1 MAYCTQ
7 CGAENDGGVFCTSCG
22 ERLSAATATA
32 IATTPGKVTEF
43 LRALG
48 PGDKAIVG
56 GAALAVLSFFLP
68 WVSVSFLGQRQTM
81 TGIGALQFTG
91 TVLLEPLVA
100 AVSIAVAFLTRG
112 SSSATKVRAAGWQIL
127 LGATFALP
135 GVGALIVPIPFLA
148 GSLSV
153 GWWAL
158 TLGYLAIVVGA
169 MMTLNHNAT
178 TALSRS

>member
-7 CGAENDGGVFCTSCG
+7 CGVENDGGVFCTSCG
-22 ERLSAATATA
+22 QRLLSTVATATA
-32 IATTPGKVTEF
+32 MATRPGEVTEF

-81 TGIGALQFTG
+81 TGIGALQYTG

-100 AVSIAVAFLTRG
+100 
-112 SSSATKVRAAGWQIL
+112 
-127 LGATFALP
+127 GA
-135 GVGALIVPIPFLA
+135 
-148 GSLSV
+148 
-153 GWWAL
+153 
-158 TLGYLAIVVGA
+158 
-169 MMTLNHNAT
+169 
-178 TALSRS
+178 